1 MAKMGGLGRGLG
13 SLIPSGEDKKTEF
26 TKKPVGSGRE
36 IADIPIDEITP
47 NPKQPRESFSHEER
61 EDLISSIKEHGI
73 LQPLIVSPRDEGYE
87 LVAGERRW
95 RAAKMAGLRTVPA
108 IVRSVKEQQKLELA
122 LIENIQRQNLNPIE
136 EAKAY
141 QKLIDEFS
149 LTQEEVSKK
158 VGKSRPQVADYVR
171 LLELPLEIQ
180 EAAASGEIPYTQARS
195 LLALDTPRAQIKLFK
210 KIVREKMTV
219 RDTEKKVSAGKKT
232 IKGKDP
238 NLVAKEDDLRSVL
251 GTKVEIKKRPGGG
264 QIIIE
269 FYSDEELD
277 SLINRIV
284 Q

>member
-1 MAKMGGLGRGLG
+1 MGGLGRGLG
-13 SLIPSGEDKKTEF
+13 SLIPSGEDKKNEF

-36 IADIPIDEITP
+36 IADIAIDEIIP
-47 NPKQPRESFSHEER
+47 NPRQPRESFSHEEM
-61 EDLISSIKEHGI
+61 EDLIASIKEHGI
-73 LQPLIVSPRDEGYE
+73 LQPLIVSPRDDGYE

-141 QKLIDEFS
+141 KKLIDEFA

-158 VGKSRPQVADYVR
+158 VGKSRPQVANYVR

-210 KIVREKMTV
+210 KIVRDKMTV

-232 IKGKDP
+232 TKVKDP
-238 NLVAKEDDLRSVL
+238 NLTAKEDELRSVL

-264 QIIIE
+264 QITIE

>member
-47 NPKQPRESFSHEER
+47 NPKQPRESFSHEEM

-73 LQPLIVSPRDEGYE
+73 LQPLIVSPRDEGYA

-141 QKLIDEFS
+141 KKLIDE
-149 LTQEEVSKK
+149 
-158 VGKSRPQVADYVR
+158 
-171 LLELPLEIQ
+171 
-180 EAAASGEIPYTQARS
+180 
-195 LLALDTPRAQIKLFK
+195 LD
-210 KIVREKMTV
+210 
-219 RDTEKKVSAGKKT
+219 
-232 IKGKDP
+232 
-238 NLVAKEDDLRSVL
+238 
-251 GTKVEIKKRPGGG
+251 
-264 QIIIE
+264 
-269 FYSDEELD
+269 
-277 SLINRIV
+277 
-284 Q
+284 